1 MTSTIKAISLPSLHV
16 AKDLYGK
23 PLSECVRNAV
33 DGYLDKLNGHQIDN
47 LYELVLSEI
56 EKPLLAAVMQ
66 EVRGNQSKAAQ
77 LLGMSR
83 STLRKKLQ
91 LHALD

>member
-1 MTSTIKAISLPSLHV
+1 MTPTTNTIATPNLNV
-16 AKDLYGK
+16 AKDLHGK

-33 DGYLDKLNGHQIDN
+33 DGYLAKLNGHQIDN
-47 LYELVLSEI
+47 LYELVLNEI